1 MKLILIAVG
10 SKMPA
15 WVQSGYDEYSRR
27 FPRDMP
33 LELIEIAAGKRG
45 KNADIKRIL
54 ELEGEKM
61 LAAVPKGSRIV
72 TLEVTGANWSS
83 PMLAG
88 KLTEWQRDG
97 RDVCLLVGGPEG
109 LAQVEPGAELKGTL
123 RITTTVEFALAQV
136 VAALQVFREQHPQL
150 NIHLSTSSTHADLI
164 SERFDVAL
172 RLGRMDDSNLRA
184 VQLSTFDI
192 HAVAAPALLAQH
204 PPVSTLTHL
213 QALPT
218 LGHGRVPE
226 LTVKDP
232 EGIEHVY
239 QPQPGKTAIIA
250 DNSATL
256 QAFALS
262 GQGVAILPEWLV
274 ADDLKSATLLR
285 LLPDHRFARQGVY
298 ALYPD
303 TRHLPLKVRA
313 FIDFMKGWGAS

>member
-1 MKLILIAVG
+1 MPPTAAARRAQ
-10 SKMPA
+10 PA
-15 WVQSGYDEYSRR
+15 WFRLGWEKRLEILRR
-27 FPRDMP
+27 
-33 LELIEIAAGKRG
+33 A
-45 KNADIKRIL
+45 
-54 ELEGEKM
+54 
-61 LAAVPKGSRIV
+61 
-72 TLEVTGANWSS
+72 
-83 PMLAG
+83 
-88 KLTEWQRDG
+88 
-97 RDVCLLVGGPEG
+97 
-109 LAQVEPGAELKGTL
+109 
-123 RITTTVEFALAQV
+123 
-136 VAALQVFREQHPQL
+136 
-150 NIHLSTSSTHADLI
+150 ADLI

-256 QAFALS
+256 RAFALS

-274 ADDLKSATLLR
+274 ADDLKSATLQR
-285 LLPDHRFARQGVY
+285 LLPDHQFARQGVY

-313 FIDFMKGWGAS
+313 FIDFMKGWG

>member
-1 MKLILIAVG
+1 MVSLDRFDTFKAVVEAG
-10 SKMPA
+10 SLTAAADLLGQTRAVVSFNLK
-15 WVQSGYDEYSRR
+15 R
-27 FPRDMP
+27 
-33 LELIEIAAGKRG
+33 LEA
-45 KNADIKRIL
+45 
-54 ELEGEKM
+54 ELG
-61 LAAVPKGSRIV
+61 V
-72 TLEVTGANWSS
+72 TLLTRSTRQ
-83 PMLAG
+83 LA
-88 KLTEWQRDG
+88 LTDAGERFYLRCVRTLDEA
-97 RDVCLLVGGPEG
+97 R
-109 LAQVEPGAELKGTL
+109 LAIEDARSEHSQLKGTL
-123 RITTTVEFALAQV
+123 RITTTLEFALAQV

-172 RLGRMDDSNLRA
+172 RLGRMYDSNLRA

-204 PPVSTLTHL
+204 PPVQTLAQL

-226 LTVKDP
+226 LTVEDP
-232 EGIEHVY
+232 AGTEHVY
-239 QPQPGKTAIIA
+239 QPQPGKTTIIA

-256 QAFALS
+256 RAFALS